1 MTDETEV
8 VETPEAA
15 PEAAQEA
22 TEAAP
27 ESTWNWNSELPGT
40 GDAPDWLNT
49 AKYNDVSEQAKAYRE
64 LESKFGGFTG
74 APDSYEAALPEDL
87 VLPEGVELDF
97 NSDDPIFQAIAPVA
111 AELNMSQDGLNKIVG
126 AYFGATAEQMHR
138 DTLENKEYI
147 EKELASIPQGQQRI
161 NQMSAWAKSNLPED
175 QFEAFADAVVDAKTM
190 LMFETLIN
198 KTRNAPLP
206 AVSEAQ
212 TRGYS
217 QADVD
222 AAFREK
228 DQDGKNKYLTDPAHR
243 AKVERMMAQTR

>member
-1 MTDETEV
+1 VSKMTDETEV

-15 PEAAQEA
+15 PEA
-22 TEAAP
+22 EAAP
-27 ESTWNWNSELPGT
+27 ESTWNWNNELPGT
-40 GDAPDWLNT
+40 GEAPDWLNT

-74 APDSYEAALPEDL
+74 APEAYEATLPEDL
-87 VLPEGVELDF
+87 VLPEGVQLDF
-97 NSDDPIFQAIAPVA
+97 NNDDPIFQAIAPVA
-111 AELNMSQDGLNKIVG
+111 AELNMSQEGLNKIVG
-126 AYFGATAEQMHR
+126 AYFGATAHQMQQDAISDR
-138 DTLENKEYI
+138 EYI
-147 EKELASIPQGQQRI
+147 EKELASVPQGQQRI
-161 NQMSAWAKSNLPED
+161 NQMAAWAKSNLPED
-175 QFEAFADAVVDAKTM
+175 QFEAFSDAVVDAKTM

-206 AVSEAQ
+206 TVSEAQ

-228 DQDGKNKYLTDPAHR
+228 DQDGNNKYLTDPAHR
-243 AKVERMMAQTR
+243 AKVERMMQQTR